1 MGDFYDKDSI
11 EAAINKMLNDPNIK
25 KLVRECTMEYFEIGS
40 TGFYHDS
47 NGVIP
52 AKEFD
57 EEMRKR
63 TFEFINI
70 KQKE

>member
-1 MGDFYDKDSI
+1 MSNYDKDKI
-11 EAAINKMLNDPNIK
+11 DAAIDKMLNNPNIK
-25 KLVRECTMEYFEIGS
+25 KLVKECTMEYFEIGS

-57 EEMRKR
+57 EVMRKQ
-63 TFEFINI
+63 TFEFINT